1 MKTAA
6 AARQQQGR
14 VLVVEDERDVADLIR
29 YNLTKEGYDVV
40 VAPTGSDALKQARE
54 VHPDLVLLDIMVPQL
69 NGWEVCRRL
78 KQDADTKNIPVIMV
92 TGRVEE
98 GDKVLGFEM
107 GADDYVTKPFSP
119 RELLARI
126 RAVARRARPGDAEKK
141 PHVQIGEL
149 EIDRYRFEVRM
160 KGHPVD
166 LTPKEFE
173 LLAILAG
180 APGRVFGREELLDA
194 VWGRDGFVEPRTVD
208 VHVARLRAKFTAA
221 KLPPPGGGTVRRA
234 RSGRREPPALISG
247 TAQLGPM
254 SREMKGTEI
263 DAFEK
268 KYGYKPTPIRTSVD
282 ALAVFVNKDNP
293 ITCLSIAQVDAIFSK
308 SRRQGAKD
316 DLRTWG
322 QLGLTGEWANR
333 PLSLYGRNSASGT
346 YGFFKEHTLKNGDY
360 KDEVKEQPGSA
371 SVVQGITVD
380 RYGIGYSGIG
390 YATAG
395 VRAVP
400 LAEKDGGK
408 CVEATA
414 DNGYSGS
421 YPLARFLY
429 VYVNKAPGKPLDP
442 LTREFVKLIVSR
454 EGQEGVVKD
463 GYFPIPATIA
473 KEEQNKIQ

>member
-98 GDKVLGFEM
+98 GDKILGFEM

-126 RAVARRARPGDAEKK
+126 RAVARRGGPGDAEKK

-160 KGHPVD
+160 KGRPVD

-221 KLPPPGGGTVRRA
+221 KLPAPGVETVRGVGYRFREPA
-234 RSGRREPPALISG
+234 RS
-247 TAQLGPM
+247 
-254 SREMKGTEI
+254 
-263 DAFEK
+263 
-268 KYGYKPTPIRTSVD
+268 
-282 ALAVFVNKDNP
+282 
-293 ITCLSIAQVDAIFSK
+293 
-308 SRRQGAKD
+308 
-316 DLRTWG
+316 
-322 QLGLTGEWANR
+322 
-333 PLSLYGRNSASGT
+333 
-346 YGFFKEHTLKNGDY
+346 
-360 KDEVKEQPGSA
+360 
-371 SVVQGITVD
+371 
-380 RYGIGYSGIG
+380 
-390 YATAG
+390 
-395 VRAVP
+395 
-400 LAEKDGGK
+400 
-408 CVEATA
+408 
-414 DNGYSGS
+414 
-421 YPLARFLY
+421 
-429 VYVNKAPGKPLDP
+429 
-442 LTREFVKLIVSR
+442 
-454 EGQEGVVKD
+454 
-463 GYFPIPATIA
+463 
-473 KEEQNKIQ
+473 

>member
-160 KGHPVD
+160 KGRPVD
-166 LTPKEFE
+166 LTPKEFD

-180 APGRVFGREELLDA
+180 APGRVFGREELLDEHRGDGHLH
-194 VWGRDGFVEPRTVD
+194 GRVEDRPPHAGLTSARGGATRAAGRPRRPAARAQVHRASAHPRVALRTVVLQLQRAVAVVVD
-208 VHVARLRAKFTAA
+208 ERCVLVHVA
-221 KLPPPGGGTVRRA
+221 
-234 RSGRREPPALISG
+234 
-247 TAQLGPM
+247 
-254 SREMKGTEI
+254 
-263 DAFEK
+263 
-268 KYGYKPTPIRTSVD
+268 
-282 ALAVFVNKDNP
+282 
-293 ITCLSIAQVDAIFSK
+293 
-308 SRRQGAKD
+308 
-316 DLRTWG
+316 
-322 QLGLTGEWANR
+322 
-333 PLSLYGRNSASGT
+333 
-346 YGFFKEHTLKNGDY
+346 
-360 KDEVKEQPGSA
+360 
-371 SVVQGITVD
+371 
-380 RYGIGYSGIG
+380 
-390 YATAG
+390 
-395 VRAVP
+395 
-400 LAEKDGGK
+400 
-408 CVEATA
+408 
-414 DNGYSGS
+414 
-421 YPLARFLY
+421 
-429 VYVNKAPGKPLDP
+429 
-442 LTREFVKLIVSR
+442 
-454 EGQEGVVKD
+454 
-463 GYFPIPATIA
+463 
-473 KEEQNKIQ
+473 